1 VKVSK
6 QTVAREW
13 LIFLACLC
21 LALFVT
27 LVAVSYGVL
36 PRKVIHFWETHGELR
51 GLALVLLFPYL
62 IVTLL
67 RSIFWSIKTLVAPRS
82 QSEHS

>member
-6 QTVAREW
+6 RAVAREW

-36 PRKVIHFWETHGELR
+36 PHKVIHFWETHGELR

-67 RSIFWSIKTLVAPRS
+67 RSIFWSIKTLGISRRQVGND
-82 QSEHS
+82 